1 MALLSRL
8 RDGLSRSTLKLS
20 GGISS
25 VFTKRRLDDEALEE
39 LEELLISA
47 DLGTAV
53 AAKVIAATGNY
64 GEIFERNLGSQSAL
78 DLARGL
84 NAQWNARPA
93 GLIYGLPIR

>member
-1 MALLSRL
+1 ML
-8 RDGLSRSTLKLS
+8 GLSKTWAR
-20 GGISS
+20 
-25 VFTKRRLDDEALEE
+25 D
-39 LEELLISA
+39 
-47 DLGTAV
+47 AV
-53 AAKVIAATGNY
+53 GAVGNY